1 MKYRLIL
8 ASASPRRREILAQV
22 GAEFEVIPAKGEELL
37 TSTEPKEAVLQLSC
51 QKAEETAGRL
61 SGDAGNIVVLGAD
74 TIVSLDGAILGKP
87 KDKKDAVRMLGL
99 LNGREH
105 SVFTGVTMIVRG
117 DGKEQ
122 IISFYEET
130 RVFMYPM
137 TKEQIQAYTETG
149 EPLDKA
155 GAYGIQGKC
164 AVYIEKIVGDYY
176 NVVGLPVAAIY
187 QKLENSGIA
196 IL

>member
-22 GAEFEVIPAKGEELL
+22 GAECEVIPAKGEELL

-187 QKLENSGIA
+187 QNLEKSGIE